1 MAKTKEHLKAM
12 ASTIDG
18 IRYYPAQSVFTDFVE
33 MAAIA
38 IRNASDQAGHEAR
51 EAQYLKLIHKYKAED
66 RHRFSVLLHHLTAAL
81 HDGPSDVLGEL
92 YMSLGVASAAR
103 GQFFTPPSISNLLS
117 LLAMDTDRI
126 HKEVAQKGFITLS
139 EPSCGSGAMVIS
151 FANKMLELGINYQQH
166 LHVTL
171 VDLDVR
177 AVHMAFI
184 QLSLMHVPAVVVY
197 GNTLTLQ
204 EFDHWYTPAHGM
216 NMFNVKL
223 KRGFALESEIG
234 QAYLDTGHLPIE
246 EDSELA
252 LVARA
257 PRVKNVCTQGA
268 TL

>member
-18 IRYYPAQSVFTDFVE
+18 IRYYPAHSVFTDFVE

-51 EAQYLKLIHKYKAED
+51 EAQYLKLIHKYKPED
-66 RHRFSVLLHHLTAAL
+66 RHRFRVLLHHLTSAL
-81 HDGPSDVLGEL
+81 HDEPSDVLGEL

-117 LLAMDTDRI
+117 LLAMDSDRI

-151 FANKMLELGINYQQH
+151 FAIKMLELGINYQQH
-166 LHVTL
+166 LHITL

-197 GNTLTLQ
+197 GNTMTLQ

-216 NMFNVKL
+216 NMFNAKL
-223 KRGFALESEIG
+223 KRGFALESEMG
-234 QAYLDTGHLPIE
+234 EAYLGTGHIPTEKDPEVGIL
-246 EDSELA
+246 
-252 LVARA
+252 ARA
-257 PRVKNVCTQGA
+257 GRVKNDCSQGA